1 MQEDSEIVHVR
12 LPKELIKK
20 IDHLAVDEDL
30 YRQGVFERLLVI
42 ALEVVGEQ
50 GGRLPNSEAPA

>member
-42 ALEVVGEQ
+42 ALDVVGEQ
-50 GGRLPNSEAPA
+50 GGRLPNPEAPA